1 MNAHWT
7 YYNLMSTSFSL
18 QVLLRSVSSLLVSEV
33 WTNDDIMAEIA
44 AFKGEL
50 IDHAVETIKTISLIV
65 YPAVDGCNKLRLAY
79 VYSLL
84 SDCYLQ
90 LEETKDSL
98 SMIQAD
104 QTNISSLGLAHFY
117 KLIEQECRRVSFI
130 KNLNFKNIAGLG
142 GLNLECFSTEVYTH
156 IDESS
161 LEALAKMV
169 ETLASIY
176 TDPVP
181 EGLISWQDV
190 YKHHVLSLLTA
201 LETRATADSKINGL
215 ETVQGFVSQL
225 EQSYDF
231 CRIYIKLLAPSDAL
245 DIMKWYFRVIIPIY
259 GSYGNLPDNSEWQN
273 CLIILLNFWIRLADG
288 MKDIVAHESLGGN
301 LMFNPECIMSCLR
314 VFMRLV
320 MEDIVSPKQ
329 GWGTIISYV
338 KYGLIGDFD
347 VDIFMFCRAM
357 VFSGCGFG
365 AIAEVFSVFI
375 SLLPSGSAAASDTE
389 CHDLPRL
396 YLNILEPILQDLVN
410 ESYEHQNLFHLLSSL
425 SKLEANLEDLKR
437 ARCAVW
443 ERMAKFSDNLQLP
456 SSVRVYALE
465 LMQFITGGNIKGFS
479 PEIQSKVLPW
489 EGWDELQYTFRNS
502 KTTANLGLPDHKD
515 TSSRFTSTL
524 VALKSSQLAATI
536 SPSIEIT
543 PDDLMNMETTV
554 SCFLNLCGAAT
565 TDSHIDALL
574 SILGEWEGL
583 FIIGKDEEAS
593 AEASDAGN
601 DWSSDNWDEGWESF
615 QEVEPLEKEVIK
627 NPSIHPLHACW
638 MEAFKKLIMLSR
650 LRDLL
655 TLIDQSLSKSNGL
668 FLDEDDARS
677 LCQTLLGIDCF
688 VALKMVL
695 LLPYEALWSPCLDEV
710 EDKLKQG
717 GISDTIGRD
726 HELLMLV
733 LSSGITSTII
743 TKSSYGTTFSYLC
756 YMVGNLSRQ
765 CQEAQLPRFARKG
778 SNISFLFRKII
789 FPAFISEL
797 VKTGQQILA
806 GFLVTKFMHTNAS
819 LSFINI
825 AESSLGRYLER
836 QLNVLE
842 REEFAL
848 EETCETL
855 RNTVCSLRGKLGN
868 LIQSALS
875 SLSSN
880 VG

>member
-1 MNAHWT
+1 
-7 YYNLMSTSFSL
+7 MSASFSL
-18 QVLLRSVSSLLVSEV
+18 QVLLRCLSSLLVSEV

-44 AFKGEL
+44 AFKGEI

-65 YPAVDGCNKLRLAY
+65 YPAIDGCNKLRLAY

-104 QTNISSLGLAHFY
+104 QTKMPGLAHFY

-130 KNLNFKNIAGLG
+130 KNLNFKDIAGLG

-161 LEALAKMV
+161 LEALVKMV

-201 LETRATADSKINGL
+201 LETRATADSKSKSPEN
-215 ETVQGFVSQL
+215 VQGFVSQL
-225 EQSYDF
+225 EQSYAF
-231 CRIYIKLLAPSDAL
+231 CRTYIKLLAPSDAL

-273 CLIILLNFWIRLADG
+273 CLIILLDFWIRLADG
-288 MKDIVAHESLGGN
+288 MKDIVSHESLGGN
-301 LMFNPECIMSCLR
+301 LIFNPECILSCLR

-320 MEDIVSPKQ
+320 MEDIVSPSQ
-329 GWGTIISYV
+329 GWVTIISYV

-347 VDIFMFCRAM
+347 VDILIFCKAM

-375 SLLPSGSAAASDTE
+375 SLLPSGSAVASDTE

-410 ESYEHQNLFHLLSSL
+410 ESHEHQNLFHLLSSL

-437 ARCAVW
+437 TRCAVW

-465 LMQFITGGNIKGFS
+465 LMQFITGQNIKGFS
-479 PEIQSKVLPW
+479 PEIQSNVLPW
-489 EGWDELQYTFRNS
+489 EGWDELQYTFKNS
-502 KTTANLGLPDHKD
+502 EITANLGFPDHKD
-515 TSSRFTSTL
+515 SSSRFTSTL

-536 SPSIEIT
+536 SPSIEII
-543 PDDLMNMETTV
+543 PDDIMNVETTV
-554 SCFLNLCGAAT
+554 SCFLKLCGAAT

-574 SILGEWEGL
+574 SIMGEWEGL

-601 DWSSDNWDEGWESF
+601 DWSNDNWDEGWESF
-615 QEVEPLEKEVIK
+615 QEVEPLEKEIK
-627 NPSIHPLHACW
+627 KNSSIHPLHACW
-638 MEAFKKLIMLSR
+638 MEAFKKLITLSR
-650 LRDLL
+650 LSDLL

-668 FLDEDDARS
+668 LLDEDDARS
-677 LCQTLLGIDCF
+677 LCEILLGIDCF

-695 LLPYEALWSPCLDEV
+695 LLPYEALWSQCLDEV
-710 EDKLKQG
+710 EDKLKG

-765 CQEAQLPRFARKG
+765 CQEAQLPRFAQKG

-797 VKTGQQILA
+797 VKAGQQILA

-825 AESSLGRYLER
+825 AESSLRRYLER

-848 EETCETL
+848 EETCCETL

-868 LIQSALS
+868 LIQSASS

>member
-1 MNAHWT
+1 
-7 YYNLMSTSFSL
+7 MSGFFSL
-18 QVLLRSVSSLLVSEV
+18 QVLLRCLTSLLVSEV

-44 AFKGEL
+44 AFKGEI
-50 IDHAVETIKTISLIV
+50 IDHAVDTIKTISLIV
-65 YPAVDGCNKLRLAY
+65 YPAIDGCNKLRLAY

-84 SDCYLQ
+84 SDCYLH

-104 QTNISSLGLAHFY
+104 QTNVSSLGLAHFY

-130 KNLNFKNIAGLG
+130 KNLNFKSIAGLG
-142 GLNLECFSTEVYTH
+142 GLNLECFSTEVFTH

-181 EGLISWQDV
+181 EGLISRQDV
-190 YKHHVLSLLTA
+190 YKHHVLNLLTA
-201 LETRATADSKINGL
+201 LETRATADSKIKGPEN
-215 ETVQGFVSQL
+215 VQGFVSQL

-231 CRIYIKLLAPSDAL
+231 CRMYIKLLAPSDGL

-259 GSYGNLPDNSEWQN
+259 GCYGNLPDNSEWQN

-288 MKDIVAHESLGGN
+288 MKDIVSHGSLGGN
-301 LMFNPECIMSCLR
+301 LTFNPECIMSWLR

-320 MEDIVSPKQ
+320 MEDIVSPSQ

-347 VDIFMFCRAM
+347 VDIFIFCRAM

-365 AIAEVFSVFI
+365 AIAEVFSVFT

-410 ESYEHQNLFHLLSSL
+410 ESHEHQNLFHLLSSL
-425 SKLEANLEDLKR
+425 SKLEANLENLKR
-437 ARCAVW
+437 ARYAVW
-443 ERMAKFSDNLQLP
+443 ERMAKFCDNLQLP

-465 LMQFITGGNIKGFS
+465 LMQFVTGRNIKGFS
-479 PEIQSKVLPW
+479 PEIQSNVLPW
-489 EGWDELQYTFRNS
+489 EGWDESQFTLKKNRE
-502 KTTANLGLPDHKD
+502 TTANLGLPDHKD

-536 SPSIEIT
+536 SSSIEII

-554 SCFLNLCGAAT
+554 SCFLKLCGAAT

-583 FIIGKDEEAS
+583 FVIGKDEEAS

-615 QEVEPLEKEVIK
+615 QEVEPPEKEMMK
-627 NPSIHPLHACW
+627 NSSIHPLHACW

-655 TLIDQSLSKSNGL
+655 TLIDQSISKSNGL
-668 FLDEDDARS
+668 LLDEDDARS
-677 LCQTLLGIDCF
+677 LCQILLGIDCF

-695 LLPYEALWSPCLDEV
+695 LLPYEVLWSQCLDEV
-710 EDKLKQG
+710 EEKLKQG

-726 HELLMLV
+726 HDLLILV
-733 LSSGITSTII
+733 LSSGIASTII

-756 YMVGNLSRQ
+756 YMVGKLSRQ
-765 CQEAQLPRFARKG
+765 CQEAQLSRFAQKG

-797 VKTGQQILA
+797 VKAGQQILA

-836 QLNVLE
+836 QLIVLE

-855 RNTVCSLRGKLGN
+855 RNNVCSLRGKLGN